1 MDKSNKTANKS
12 TTIETLDIPENFLS
26 IVADFTK
33 DLTLTFPEYAYLWSM
48 WTNVEDITEADK
60 NCLFGYFLS
69 VYPERFFD
77 ILYQN
82 TDIFVAKQTKPSE
95 PSEPS
100 EQSEQQTQSHEE
112 DVNTM
117 FLPNVDFKMLFHCE
131 GVSENTKKTIWKYLQ
146 LVLFTVIGGVKDKNT
161 FGNTA
166 NLFDGIDE
174 ADLQSKLRETMEGI
188 GDFFKNVSHVSPEND
203 SGSGPEVTSNP
214 EFEKMFENMPKPEEF
229 NDFTKSFGI
238 PNIENMQEHLKSLF
252 NGKIGSLAKDM
263 AEEIS
268 GEFAD
273 LLGEDMNGATDSGDV
288 MKKLMKDPKKIMDL
302 MKTVGSKL
310 DKKMQ
315 NGEISKDELL
325 KEASELFSKMK
336 GMGGGDQFNEL
347 FKNFTKSMGG
357 MGKNMR
363 MDTNALDRMTKKN
376 TMRERLLKKLEL
388 KKQQDQLKNQMVYGA
403 APTTQSSTSTT
414 STSYSLQQTHDP
426 NHLVFRLP
434 EEG

>member
-1 MDKSNKTANKS
+1 
-12 TTIETLDIPENFLS
+12 
-26 IVADFTK
+26 
-33 DLTLTFPEYAYLWSM
+33 
-48 WTNVEDITEADK
+48 
-60 NCLFGYFLS
+60 
-69 VYPERFFD
+69 
-77 ILYQN
+77 
-82 TDIFVAKQTKPSE
+82 
-95 PSEPS
+95 
-100 EQSEQQTQSHEE
+100 
-112 DVNTM
+112 
-117 FLPNVDFKMLFHCE
+117 
-131 GVSENTKKTIWKYLQ
+131 
-146 LVLFTVIGGVKDKNT
+146 
-161 FGNTA
+161 
-166 NLFDGIDE
+166 
-174 ADLQSKLRETMEGI
+174 
-188 GDFFKNVSHVSPEND
+188 
-203 SGSGPEVTSNP
+203 
-214 EFEKMFENMPKPEEF
+214 MPKPEEF
-229 NDFTKSFGI
+229 KDFTKSFGI
-238 PNIENMQEHLKSLF
+238 PNLENMQEHLKSLF
-252 NGKIGSLAKDM
+252 DGKIGSLAKDM

-273 LLGEDMNGATDSGDV
+273 LLGEDINGADSGDV

-315 NGEISKDELL
+315 SGEISKDELL

-403 APTTQSSTSTT
+403 APTAHGAAPTAQSSA
-414 STSYSLQQTHDP
+414 SYSLQQTQDP

-434 EEG
+434 EQGEQEKSYIQREAELIAECQGAVANNDNSKGSKKKGKKGKSKK